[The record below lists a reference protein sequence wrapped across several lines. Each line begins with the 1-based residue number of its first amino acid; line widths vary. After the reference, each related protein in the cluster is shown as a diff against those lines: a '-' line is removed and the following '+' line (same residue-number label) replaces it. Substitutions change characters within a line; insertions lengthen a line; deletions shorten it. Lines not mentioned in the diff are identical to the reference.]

1 MDGYSGVSRWT
12 RKVQKAELYLTST
25 YPLYATGGY
34 LPSRPNT
41 IPIHLGAH
49 WAVVFVDPKKDLIEY
64 YDSMLCDG
72 QTSLSRIRFAM
83 ILKILP
89 YNY

>member
-1 MDGYSGVSRWT
+1 MLQVDIF
-12 RKVQKAELYLTST
+12 QADLIL
-25 YPLYATGGY
+25 
-34 LPSRPNT
+34 